1 MLDVLDHGAGGAR
14 DCAAGG
20 ARDCAAGGAPP
31 LDQAPIF
38 PLEAFGLAYAAEGRP
53 LLGPLD
59 LRLEAGGITAIVGP
73 NGAGKS
79 LLLRLLHGLLPPSA
93 GRVAWNGRPAD
104 AGVKRRSAMVFQHPV
119 LLRRSA
125 RANLLHALR
134 HGGVARTERQTRTTE
149 ALEAARLLHRA
160 DVSAR
165 ILSGGEQQRLA
176 LARALCLDPAI
187 LFLDEPTSSLD
198 PHATALIEARL
209 EAAREAGVT
218 VVLVTHDLGQAR
230 RLADTVAVMH
240 QGRIVERASAAAFF
254 AGPKSAE
261 ARAFVRRD
269 LVL

>member
-1 MLDVLDHGAGGAR
+1 MLDVPGQG
-14 DCAAGG
+14 
-20 ARDCAAGGAPP
+20 AGGAPP
-31 LDQAPIF
+31 IAAASIF
-38 PLEAFGLAYAAEGRP
+38 PLEALGLAYAADGRA
-53 LLGPLD
+53 LVGPLD

-79 LLLRLLHGLLPPSA
+79 LLLRLLHGLLRPSA
-93 GRVAWNGRPAD
+93 GRVAWKGRPAD
-104 AGVKRRSAMVFQHPV
+104 AGVQRRSAMVFQRPV

-125 RANLLHALR
+125 RSNLLHALR
-134 HGGVARTERQTRTTE
+134 HGGVARTERPARAAA
-149 ALEAARLLHRA
+149 ALEAARLPHRA

-165 ILSGGEQQRLA
+165 SLSGGEQQRLA

-198 PHATALIEARL
+198 PHATALIETRL

-240 QGRIVERASAAAFF
+240 RGRIVERASAATFF
-254 AGPKSAE
+254 ADPKSAE
-261 ARAFVRRD
+261 ARAFVEGR